1 MSGTKLLSLVLGA
14 VLVLGSGTGICAEA
28 GAKAGS
34 EAGSSPASQPS
45 AKKAAPRGSVY
56 ADQPEFTEQEL
67 MRFATLLPD
76 FRKWCHAQGEKA
88 HPAVRKGK
96 ADFVYSEAAAGWAR
110 SHGWDDRRFFCVMGR
125 SAAALATIMAEEDK
139 KKPAHYKDMPKVSQ
153 KELDLVRL
161 HLGELL
167 KAGSEES
174 K

>member
-1 MSGTKLLSLVLGA
+1 
-14 VLVLGSGTGICAEA
+14 
-28 GAKAGS
+28 
-34 EAGSSPASQPS
+34 
-45 AKKAAPRGSVY
+45 
-56 ADQPEFTEQEL
+56 
-67 MRFATLLPD
+67 MRFAGLLPD

-125 SAAALATIMAEEDK
+125 SAAALATIMAEEGK

>member
-14 VLVLGSGTGICAEA
+14 VLVLGSGTGICAES

-34 EAGSSPASQPS
+34 EAGPAPASQPS
-45 AKKAAPRGSVY
+45 AKKAAHKGSVY

-67 MRFATLLPD
+67 MRFAKLLPD

-96 ADFVYSEAAAGWAR
+96 ADFVYSEAVAGWAR

>member
-14 VLVLGSGTGICAEA
+14 VLLLGSGTGICAEA
-28 GAKAGS
+28 GSA
-34 EAGSSPASQPS
+34 PASQPS
-45 AKKAAPRGSVY
+45 AKKAAPKGSVY

-67 MRFATLLPD
+67 VRFAGLLPD

-167 KAGSEES
+167 KAGSNEG

>member
-45 AKKAAPRGSVY
+45 AKKATPRGSVY

-67 MRFATLLPD
+67 MRFAKLLPD

-167 KAGSEES
+167 KAGNEES

>member
-14 VLVLGSGTGICAEA
+14 LLVLGSGTGICAEA

-34 EAGSSPASQPS
+34 EAGPAPASQPS
-45 AKKAAPRGSVY
+45 AKKAAHKGSVY

-67 MRFATLLPD
+67 MRFAKLLPD